1 MAGTHW
7 IWWASTGVASR
18 VVPSVV
24 STKVGPRVVSTKVG
38 PSVVHSHTSA
48 ALQKRESA
56 AADSAAADSAAAAVS
71 RVVAW
76 RSAECCQRHVVETFA
91 AELLRRWG
99 RCLEA
104 RVAEVARVRPL
115 ALPLVLK
122 PALKPLPPGA
132 RRRARH
138 RLGSGPAVRPAVL
151 SGSGVYDECAR
162 SVGGRRGRMRRLG
175 TRTCDAQ
182 PAPPSPQPIERSH
195 PPSAWLSP
203 QGARAPL

>member
-18 VVPSVV
+18 VVPRVV
-24 STKVGPRVVSTKVG
+24 STKVGPSVVSTKVG

-56 AADSAAADSAAAAVS
+56 AADSAAAAVS

-76 RSAECCQRHVVETFA
+76 RSAECCQRDVVETFA

-122 PALKPLPPGA
+122 PALKPPPPGA

-195 PPSAWLSP
+195 PPSASLSA

>member
-7 IWWASTGVASR
+7 IRWASTGVASR

-24 STKVGPRVVSTKVG
+24 STKVGPSA
-38 PSVVHSHTSA
+38 VHSHTSA

-56 AADSAAADSAAAAVS
+56 AADSTAADSAAAAVS

-91 AELLRRWG
+91 RNAELLRRWG

-104 RVAEVARVRPL
+104 RGAEVARVRPL

-122 PALKPLPPGA
+122 PALKPPPPGA

-138 RLGSGPAVRPAVL
+138 RLGSGPAVRRSVL

-175 TRTCDAQ
+175 TRTCDVQ

-195 PPSAWLSP
+195 PPSAWLSA